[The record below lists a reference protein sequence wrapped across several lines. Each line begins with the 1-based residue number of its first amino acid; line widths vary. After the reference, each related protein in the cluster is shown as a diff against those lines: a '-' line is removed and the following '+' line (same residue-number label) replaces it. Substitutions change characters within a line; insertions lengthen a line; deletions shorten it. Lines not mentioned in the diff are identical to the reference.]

1 MLKVNDYVI
10 YNSMGVYKII
20 DIRKEK
26 DINDEETEYYIMQP
40 VYGNNLTIKT
50 PVDNTKIFMREILD
64 KDDAMSLLE
73 SLPEQETIW
82 IEDDRRRNET
92 FKTALKEGDS
102 EKWAQLIKT
111 IYLEKERKACIGKK
125 LMKADEEIMKAAEKN
140 LYEEFATAL
149 EIPIENVVSVIMEH
163 VS

>member
-1 MLKVNDYVI
+1 MFKVNDYVI

-64 KDDAMSLLE
+64 KDDAMSLL
-73 SLPEQETIW
+73 SL
-82 IEDDRRRNET
+82 
-92 FKTALKEGDS
+92 
-102 EKWAQLIKT
+102 
-111 IYLEKERKACIGKK
+111 YLSKK
-125 LMKADEEIMKAAEKN
+125 LFGLRTTGEETRHLKQLSKKVIVRNGHNSLK
-140 LYEEFATAL
+140 LYTL
-149 EIPIENVVSVIMEH
+149 KRRGKPVSVK
-163 VS
+163 S

>member
-1 MLKVNDYVI
+1 
-10 YNSMGVYKII
+10 
-20 DIRKEK
+20 
-26 DINDEETEYYIMQP
+26 
-40 VYGNNLTIKT
+40 
-50 PVDNTKIFMREILD
+50 MREILD